1 MYTPLER
8 MYTHMT
14 KRAHTKHAH
23 TTECTRVIK
32 RAHTNMYTYAHA
44 TEHLHTWQDMCTQDV
59 YTRAHTMGC
68 VYT

>member
-1 MYTPLER
+1 
-8 MYTHMT
+8 MT
-14 KRAHTKHAH
+14 KRAHIKHAH
-23 TTECTRVIK
+23 TTECTRVTK

-59 YTRAHTMGC
+59 YTCAHTMGC